1 MQLVSCRPLPPQMPP
16 MSIHPYRR
24 AARVA
29 VVAGALAATGMLATT
44 RVLVAQDFWLVPN
57 VFAVAPSGWIEVR
70 GQTGSAFPTSES
82 VVALDRLAEADR
94 DTHWATLVFLMAAD
108 AEALVP
114 TSSSAVESDSA
125 AVLATVSQFHAAL
138 AAGDSLAALA
148 LLTDDAIVLES
159 GSVETRAEYRS
170 HHLASDVAFARAVTT
185 ERLPLQVTVRGGVA
199 WVSLTST
206 TKGEYRERPV
216 DSAGAELVVLTRAD
230 DGWKIA
236 AVHWSSRAR
245 RPN

>member
-1 MQLVSCRPLPPQMPP
+1 MPSVSM
-16 MSIHPYRR
+16 HPYRR
-24 AARVA
+24 AARIA
-29 VVAGALAATGMLATT
+29 VVAGALAATGTLATA
-44 RVLVAQDFWLVPN
+44 RVLVAQDSWLAPN
-57 VFAVAPSGWIEVR
+57 VSAALSSGWIEVQ
-70 GQTGSAFPTSES
+70 GQTSSAFPTSES
-82 VVALDRLAEADR
+82 VVALDRIAEADR
-94 DTHWATLVFLMAAD
+94 DAHWATLVFLITAD
-108 AEALVP
+108 AESLVP
-114 TSSSAVESDSA
+114 TSLSTVESDSA

-185 ERLPLQVTVRGGVA
+185 ERLPLQVTVSGDVA

-236 AVHWSSRAR
+236 AVHWSSRAQ
-245 RPN
+245 RPD